1 MTTCDQEDKPIEN
14 VEHVV
19 STCPATSG
27 IRTQILTKIINLL
40 PLSKT
45 DINVNKLLSD
55 KSTITQFLLDPTS
68 LNLENDVRIH
78 IDDPLSRDIMT
89 LARDLCYS
97 IHTERLK
104 ILKKMNEDQK

>member
-1 MTTCDQEDKPIEN
+1 M
-14 VEHVV
+14 EHVV

-27 IRTQILTKIINLL
+27 VRTPILSKIIDLL

-45 DINVNKLLSD
+45 NIDINKLVSN

-68 LNLENDVRIH
+68 LNLENDVRVH
-78 IDDPLSRDIMT
+78 IDDPLSREIMT
-89 LARDLCYS
+89 LSRELCYA

-104 ILKKMNEDQK
+104 ILKKMKEDQKSI